1 MPKMRALGTTLSY
14 LPTYNSGAAVT
25 SVGSLTSVGEITP
38 DSEELDATT
47 LDSPDGYRE
56 FLQGFKDS
64 GELSLTG
71 YHNTDAPGQ
80 ATMRGLYE
88 TGALGYFWVTFPD
101 STTVAFNA
109 YVKSHT
115 TGAADVD
122 GIVGFG
128 CSLRISGMVQV
139 MSTPDAP
146 VRNIADGETVTL
158 DATATVLTGTPTYQ
172 WKTATNENY
181 AGATNVTGGTGAASA
196 NYTTPALTAGTHYY
210 FCVVT
215 VSGYRPMN
223 SPIHK
228 VIVA

>member
-80 ATMRGLYE
+80 ATMRSLYE

-101 STTVAFNA
+101 GTTVAFSA

-139 MSTPDAP
+139 MSAPDAP

-172 WKTATNENY
+172 WYSNDGDNYLTPTTISGAQSAT
-181 AGATNVTGGTGAASA
+181 
-196 NYTTPALTAGTHYY
+196 YTTPALTTGTHYY
-210 FCVVT
+210 FCAVT
-215 VSGYRPMN
+215 VPGYRPMN

-228 VIVA
+228 VIVT